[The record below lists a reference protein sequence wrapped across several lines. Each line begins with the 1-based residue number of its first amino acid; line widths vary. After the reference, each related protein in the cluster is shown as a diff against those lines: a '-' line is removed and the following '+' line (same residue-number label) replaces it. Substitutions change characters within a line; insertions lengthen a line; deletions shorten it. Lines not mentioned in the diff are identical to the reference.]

1 MSTANVQ
8 DIALKQE
15 NATEQGSSASSPAT
29 SGKQRKWPRIRGL
42 RFKLIF
48 PYMVLT
54 IFLAALGIFIITNL
68 AVSSERS
75 RFNNTMM
82 DASRVANDEM
92 INQEKNQLEKLRY
105 VIFAEGM
112 AQAMYDRNS
121 DQIYNLMRPILANSN
136 INLISAIDTQG
147 HEIVT
152 FGKDSNSSEYYRQ
165 ENVDFSGVAS
175 VQKVLSGVTDSQ
187 GDKFAELLTS
197 SQGSVLLTVAPVR
210 DADNR
215 LVGAM
220 MVGTYIQDILYQL
233 KQQSLAD
240 IILVD
245 PKGKVIGTTLTG
257 KEEGFQDLLD
267 TAVNL
272 KPDEKT
278 ISSEVLLDQRHSQ
291 VAYSPL
297 MIRGVQVGWIGVIKS
312 SEYIRNYA
320 EQSRNFFLGLFTL
333 SALIMLVI
341 GYLQAQDIL
350 QPILKLRS
358 MSQRVAAGDLN
369 QKVDLKRKDEIGE
382 LGEAFDTM
390 TAQLRE
396 RTEEA
401 ERLYAETL
409 QRNRELA
416 EINARLESTQLQLIQ
431 SEKLA
436 GIGQLTAGI
445 VHDVKNPFAVIMG
458 MAEVIAEDN
467 TVNETTRHGLK
478 VIRES
483 AVKGN
488 AIVSDLLKFARQS
501 KPEMRMMDL
510 RETVQAAIRLTA
522 YLTRR
527 YNTDF
532 VLPDTPLYAIYDA
545 QLIEQVLVNMIQNAV
560 QAMPDGGSL
569 RIALQQVDETAHILL
584 QDTGCGIAPE
594 HLNRIFD
601 PFFTTKPEGEGTG
614 LGLSVSYGIVASHR
628 GHIEVE
634 SEVGKGSTFTI
645 VLPLTQPEVVRE
657 ASL

>member
-1 MSTANVQ
+1 MNTANAQ
-8 DIALKQE
+8 DVTIKQE
-15 NATEQGSSASSPAT
+15 NAAPTSAT
-29 SGKQRKWPRIRGL
+29 SGKRWSWPRIRGL
-42 RFKLIF
+42 RFKLIL
-48 PYMVLT
+48 PYMLLT
-54 IFLAALGIFIITNL
+54 LFLAALGIFIITNFV
-68 AVSSERS
+68 VSSERS
-75 RFNNTMM
+75 RFYNTMM

-92 INQEKNQLEKLRY
+92 VNQEKNQLEKLRF
-105 VIFAEGM
+105 VIFADGM
-112 AQAMYDRNS
+112 AQAMYDQNG

-136 INLISAIDTQG
+136 INLITAIDTQG
-147 HEIVT
+147 REIVT
-152 FGKDSNSSEYYRQ
+152 FGKDPNTNEYHRQ

-210 DADNR
+210 DANNR

-220 MVGTYIQDILYQL
+220 MVGTYLRDILYQL

-245 PKGKVIGTTLTG
+245 PKGKVIGATLTG
-257 KEEGFQDLLD
+257 KEEGFQALVD
-267 TAVNL
+267 TAANL

-297 MIRGVQVGWIGVIKS
+297 MIRGAQVGWIGVIKN

-350 QPILKLRS
+350 QPILKLRN

-369 QKVDLKRKDEIGE
+369 QKVALKRKDEIGE

-390 TAQLRE
+390 TDHLRE

-409 QRNRELA
+409 QRNKELA

-458 MAEVIAEDN
+458 MAEVIAEDSSIN
-467 TVNETTRHGLK
+467 DTTRHGLK

-510 RETVQAAIRLTA
+510 RETVQAATRLTA

-527 YNTDF
+527 YNTEF
-532 VLPDTPLYAIYDA
+532 TLPDAPLYATYDA

-560 QAMPDGGSL
+560 QAMPESGSL
-569 RIALQQVDETAHILL
+569 RIALQRVGETAHILL

-594 HLNRIFD
+594 HINRIFD

-628 GHIEVE
+628 GRIEVE

-645 VLPLTQPEVVRE
+645 ILPLGQPEANRE
-657 ASL
+657 AGL